1 MNEMI
6 TLKIK
11 NKMVYKT
18 IYSNG
23 IYYEIRLPINLT
35 SQSIINNLGDLRIK

>member
-11 NKMVYKT
+11 NRKLFKT

-23 IYYEIRLPINLT
+23 IYYEIRLPIKLT
-35 SQSIINNLGDLRIK
+35 CQSIINNLGDLRIK